1 MMGGPGRGARLRRC
15 VISNPTVSA
24 PAGREAKDQ
33 ARLEAARKFAIEAA
47 RLASHSHC
55 SNVVVLDVSS
65 VSPVTDFFVIATG
78 TSPRQMRTVC
88 DEVEE
93 MGQPMGHLSLSR
105 SGYEGDHW
113 VCIDFVDMILHL
125 FNPEARIFYDLDNLW
140 GDARKVEWRG
150 ENEKASSD
158 VKD

>member
-1 MMGGPGRGARLRRC
+1 MK
-15 VISNPTVSA
+15 S
-24 PAGREAKDQ
+24 
-33 ARLEAARKFAIEAA
+33 ARKFAIDAA

-55 SNVVVLDVSS
+55 SNIVVLDVSG

-88 DEVEE
+88 DEAEE
-93 MGQPMGHLSLSR
+93 MGAPAGHHALSR

-113 VCIDFVDMILHL
+113 ICVDFVDTVLHV
-125 FNPEARIFYDLDNLW
+125 FNPDGRIFYDLDNLW

-150 ENEKASSD
+150 EQEKAD
-158 VKD
+158 TAEE